1 MLFDNQKMGY
11 DGQGVQPVSK
21 KMIDPFASWS
31 GPALADYVVS
41 NVLTGSRDRRFTQP
55 ECCHKTGQRRCQ
67 DQQKGEPVI

>member
-21 KMIDPFASWS
+21 KMIGPFASWS

-41 NVLTGSRDRRFTQP
+41 NVL
-55 ECCHKTGQRRCQ
+55 
-67 DQQKGEPVI
+67 